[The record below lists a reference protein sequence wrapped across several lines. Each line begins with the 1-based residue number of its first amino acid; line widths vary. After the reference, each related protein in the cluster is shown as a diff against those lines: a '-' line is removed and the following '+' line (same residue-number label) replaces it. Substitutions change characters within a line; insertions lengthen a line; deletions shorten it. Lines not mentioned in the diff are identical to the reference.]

1 MRKTFLKNLILLQG
15 LNLIIKPFWLLVI
28 DRKAQILLGPAY
40 AQYYIV
46 FNLAVVLNI
55 LLDIGI
61 QSFSNT
67 GVAADKQF
75 FKVNFKQ
82 IVLAKLFL
90 SLLYFAAVMGVGLN
104 SGMGAK
110 LLLIIA
116 INQILTSFVLYFRTN
131 INGLHFYTIDSI
143 LSVSDKFF
151 GILFCIALFY
161 SDMIDVFWFAYAQ
174 LSATIISFLIA
185 LALNIKYY
193 RQIEKS
199 DNLATFSFKG
209 LLIKSLPFALL
220 FALMGFYTRMDVL
233 MMNWLLPDAVFHCGI
248 YAQSFRF
255 LDAAAMFAML
265 FSGLLLP
272 MYARLLSSNEDVRP
286 LSNLASTVLALVS
299 ITVASTAVFFGEDL
313 LYYMYKINDVEQLR
327 LSASVFGNIMLA
339 FIPMSLIF
347 VFSTLLTAKRDLLYL
362 NIFAAAA
369 LICNLVLNLILIP
382 KYQSFGASISS
393 LSTQSLFA
401 LLCIGRCFYLFK
413 FKLTMKESLKF
424 AVFIGALTGLS
435 FMVKSLPSL
444 ELVLLSFGAGAVLI
458 AFAVKIIDWRQL
470 LITFKRPSQ

>member
-1 MRKTFLKNLILLQG
+1 M
-15 LNLIIKPFWLLVI
+15 I
-28 DRKAQILLGPAY
+28 DRKAQILLGSAY

-55 LLDIGI
+55 VLDIGI

-67 GVAADKQF
+67 GVAADKHF

-82 IVLAKLFL
+82 ILLAKLFL
-90 SLLYFAAVMGVGLN
+90 SGLYFLAIMGVGLN

-116 INQILTSFVLYFRTN
+116 INQILTSFVLYFRSN
-131 INGLHFYTIDSI
+131 INGLHHYAIDSL

-151 GILFCIALFY
+151 GILFCFALFY
-161 SDMIDVFWFAYAQ
+161 TDQINVFWFAYAQ
-174 LSATIISFLIA
+174 LTATGISFLIA
-185 LALNIKYY
+185 LGLNIKYFKG
-193 RQIEKS
+193 INNTS
-199 DNLATFSFKG
+199 SLTAFSFKS
-209 LLIKSLPFALL
+209 LFLKSLPFALL

-272 MYARLLSSNEDVRP
+272 MYARLLSANEDVRP
-286 LSNLASTVLALVS
+286 LSNMASTVLMLVS
-299 ITVASTAVFFGEDL
+299 VTVAATAVFFGEDL
-313 LYYMYKINDVEQLR
+313 LFYMYKIQDVEQLR

-362 NIFAAAA
+362 NVFAAAA

-393 LSTQSLFA
+393 LCTQSLFA
-401 LLCIGRCFYLFK
+401 VLCIARCFYLFK
-413 FKLTMKESLKF
+413 FKLTIKDSLKF
-424 AVFIGALTGLS
+424 FVFIGALSGLS
-435 FMVKSLPSL
+435 FLVKSLPGI
-444 ELVLLSFGAGAVLI
+444 ELSILAFGAGAVFI
-458 AFAVKIIDWRQL
+458 AFAVRIIDWRQL

>member
-1 MRKTFLKNLILLQG
+1 MRRTFLKNLILLQG

-55 LLDIGI
+55 ILDIGI

-67 GVAADKQF
+67 GVAADKNF

-82 IVLAKLFL
+82 ILLAKLFL
-90 SLLYFAAVMGVGLN
+90 SVLYFVAVMGVGLN

-116 INQILTSFVLYFRTN
+116 VNQILTSFVLYLRSN
-131 INGLHFYTIDSI
+131 INGLHHYAIDSI

-151 GILFCIALFY
+151 GILFCFALFY
-161 SDMIDVFWFAYAQ
+161 SDMINVFWFAYAQ
-174 LSATIISFLIA
+174 LIATGISFIIA
-185 LALNIKYY
+185 LGLNLKYFREIETPSALTAFNF
-193 RQIEKS
+193 KS
-199 DNLATFSFKG
+199 
-209 LLIKSLPFALL
+209 LLLKSLPFALL

-233 MMNWLLPDAVFHCGI
+233 MMNWLLPDAVYHCGI

-272 MYARLLSSNEDVRP
+272 MYARLLSANEDVRP
-286 LSNLASTVLALVS
+286 LSNLASTVLTLVS
-299 ITVASTAVFFGEDL
+299 VTVASAAVFFGEDL
-313 LYYMYKINDVEQLR
+313 LFYMYKINDVEQLR

-347 VFSTLLTAKRDLLYL
+347 VFSTLLTAKRDLVYL

-393 LSTQSLFA
+393 LCTQSLFA
-401 LLCIGRCFYLFK
+401 VLCVIRCFYLFN
-413 FKLTMKESLKF
+413 FKLTIKDSFKF
-424 AVFIGALTGLS
+424 LVFIVALTGLS
-435 FMVKSLPSL
+435 FLLKSLPYI
-444 ELVLLSFGAGAVLI
+444 ELTILAFGAGAVLI

-470 LITFKRPSQ
+470 LITFRRSSQ